1 MAARRCPRTAPGT
14 LAFEFLH
21 SASEKGRGDLRS
33 TDGPDSVRVADDT
46 PGTAGASF
54 AVDLFI
60 GIVDCL
66 APGCNGFR
74 AAFQWEMKCT
84 ADEAQPGKV
93 RRGLWAPRACLEQS
107 EVVRPREAQSD
118 KVRRRIRAPKGRNN
132 EAQANGLGQRNP
144 HQPRALK
151 GRSTQ
156 SLRAAFTVLSRSSH
170 VTCHWSLP
178 LKPADAPRHRLPGR
192 TDGLPS

>member
-60 GIVDCL
+60 GNVDCL
-66 APGCNGFR
+66 APGGNGFR

-84 ADEAQPGKV
+84 
-93 RRGLWAPRACLEQS
+93 R
-107 EVVRPREAQSD
+107 
-118 KVRRRIRAPKGRNN
+118 
-132 EAQANGLGQRNP
+132 
-144 HQPRALK
+144 
-151 GRSTQ
+151 GRSP
-156 SLRAAFTVLSRSSH
+156 SRAKSAAVFEPQRGGLT
-170 VTCHWSLP
+170 
-178 LKPADAPRHRLPGR
+178 KPG
-192 TDGLPS
+192 